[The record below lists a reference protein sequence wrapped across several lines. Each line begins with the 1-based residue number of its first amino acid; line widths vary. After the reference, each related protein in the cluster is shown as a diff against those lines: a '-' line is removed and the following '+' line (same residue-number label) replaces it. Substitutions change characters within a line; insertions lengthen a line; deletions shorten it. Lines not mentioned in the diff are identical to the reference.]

1 MLQLDTALFRAQS
14 KCYTSDMTTAE
25 DIEKA
30 IEQLAPRELAQ
41 FRAWFEAFD
50 AEQFDAAIE
59 RDIRAGKLDSHADEA
74 LADHRAGRSREL

>member
-1 MLQLDTALFRAQS
+1 
-14 KCYTSDMTTAE
+14 MTTAE

-30 IEQLAPRELAQ
+30 VEQLPPRELAR

-59 RDIRAGKLDSHADEA
+59 RDARAGKLDTLAEEA
-74 LADHRAGRSREL
+74 LADHRAGRSRDL